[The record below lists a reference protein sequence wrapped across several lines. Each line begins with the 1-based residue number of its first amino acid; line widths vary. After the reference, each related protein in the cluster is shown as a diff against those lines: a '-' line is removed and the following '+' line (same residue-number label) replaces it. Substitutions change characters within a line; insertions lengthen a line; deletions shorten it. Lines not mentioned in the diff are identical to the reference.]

1 MVLGLK
7 NVWKFWFSIFFF
19 DFFSSVY
26 IIVLLLLLLLL
37 LFFYTQAFLLSSSN
51 LIFLALDDLSYF
63 VLSPIFWLQSQ
74 NPVSGLSGYFLW

>member
-1 MVLGLK
+1 MVLGFK

-37 LFFYTQAFLLSSSN
+37 FFYTQAFLLSSSN
-51 LIFLALDDLSYF
+51 LIFLALDDLSHF
-63 VLSPIFWLQSQ
+63 VLSPIFRLQSQ

>member
-7 NVWKFWFSIFFF
+7 NVRKFWFSIFFF

-37 LFFYTQAFLLSSSN
+37 LFYTQAFLLSSSN

>member
-1 MVLGLK
+1 MVLGFK

-37 LFFYTQAFLLSSSN
+37 FFLHTGLFAILF
-51 LIFLALDDLSYF
+51 
-63 VLSPIFWLQSQ
+63 
-74 NPVSGLSGYFLW
+74 